1 MKRFYMEITSIN
13 TSRITDV
20 ELIQRYNQEFQGN
33 FFIPESED
41 KTFDTESLSLG
52 TYVESSKKIG
62 GQIIPI
68 AVAICDDDKF
78 KDTEESFRIH
88 GRIIDG
94 RHRYVQS
101 KAQGIDWEVNFFRI
115 KSFEEYMIL
124 RSHFDSKKKEN
135 PKEQKVKFRELC
147 EYMFKEK
154 GIPKQDIGKM
164 VVQQY
169 SPTPYSSS
177 AIRNWLPDEFKD
189 QEQAEKRK
197 GKTKPIE
204 ETKKGK
210 EIAKKLDHADK
221 EKIKELQTLYDD
233 SLRQTIELKESYDQ
247 EHNELSTWRE
257 REPFLLSE
265 PIVKIEG
272 TENEMVKVSID
283 LNTKS
288 FTVKKL

>member
-1 MKRFYMEITSIN
+1 MEITSIN
-13 TSRITDV
+13 TSRVSDEET
-20 ELIQRYNQEFQGN
+20 IQRYKQEFQGN

-41 KTFDTESLSLG
+41 KTFDSENLKNQ
-52 TYVESSKKIG
+52 TYVESSKQIG

-68 AVAICDDDKF
+68 AVAVCDDDKF
-78 KDTEESFRIH
+78 KDSEVGSDNESFRIH

-101 KAQGIDWEVNFFRI
+101 KSTGIDWEVNFFRV

-135 PKEQKVKFRELC
+135 PKEQKVKFKELC

-154 GIPKQDIGKM
+154 GIPKQDIGKA
-164 VVQQY
+164 VVEQY

-210 EIAKKLDHADK
+210 EIAKKLDSADK
-221 EKIKELQTLYDD
+221 EKIKDLQ
-233 SLRQTIELKESYDQ
+233 RQNNELKESYDQ
-247 EHNELSTWRE
+247 EHNELATWRE
-257 REPFLLSE
+257 RESFILNE
-265 PIVKIEG
+265 QVVQIEG

-283 LNTKS
+283 LNAKK
-288 FTVKKL
+288 FTVKKM

>member
-1 MKRFYMEITSIN
+1 MEVTSIN
-13 TSRITDV
+13 TSRIEDDDLV
-20 ELIQRYNQEFQGN
+20 QRYNQEFQGN
-33 FFIPESED
+33 YFIPESEN
-41 KTFDTESLSLG
+41 KTFDDENLMNR

-68 AVAICDDDKF
+68 AVAVCDDDKY
-78 KDTEESFRIH
+78 KDSEESSFRIH

-94 RHRYVQS
+94 RHRYIQS
-101 KAQGIDWEVNFFRI
+101 KAQGIDWKVSYFRVS
-115 KSFEEYMIL
+115 SFEEYMIL

-135 PKEQKVKFRELC
+135 PEEQRVKFLELA
-147 EYMFKEK
+147 EYMFAEK
-154 GIPKQDIGKM
+154 GVPKQDIGKM
-164 VVQQY
+164 IVEQY
-169 SPTPYSSS
+169 SPTPYSST
-177 AIRNWLPDEFKD
+177 AIRNWLPDEYKD

-210 EIAKKLDHADK
+210 EIAKKLDSVDK
-221 EKIKELQTLYDD
+221 KKIKELQTLYDD
-233 SLRQTIELKESYDQ
+233 SLRQNTELKESYDQ

-265 PIVKIEG
+265 PIVTIEG
-272 TENEMVKVSID
+272 TENEMVKISID

-288 FTVKKL
+288 FTVKKI

>member
-1 MKRFYMEITSIN
+1 MSFYMEVTSIN
-13 TSRITDV
+13 TSKIIDDET
-20 ELIQRYNQEFQGN
+20 IQRYNQEFQGN
-33 FFIPESED
+33 YFIPESEN
-41 KTFDTESLSLG
+41 KTFDDDNLMNR

-62 GQIIPI
+62 GQIVPI

-78 KDTEESFRIH
+78 KDSEESSFRIH

-94 RHRYVQS
+94 RHRYIQS
-101 KAQGIDWEVNFFRI
+101 KAQGIDWEVNYFRVV
-115 KSFEEYMIL
+115 SFDEYMIL

-135 PKEQKVKFRELC
+135 PEEQKVKFMELA
-147 EYMFKEK
+147 EFMFIERA
-154 GIPKQDIGKM
+154 IPKQDIGKLI
-164 VVQQY
+164 VDQY
-169 SPTPYSSS
+169 TSLYSAT
-177 AIRNWLPDEFKD
+177 AIRSWLPDEYKD

-210 EIAKKLDHADK
+210 EIAQKVGSADK
-221 EKIKELQTLYDD
+221 KKIKELQTLYDD

>member
-1 MKRFYMEITSIN
+1 MEVTSIN
-13 TSRITDV
+13 TSRIEDS
-20 ELIQRYNQEFQGN
+20 ESIERYNQEFQGN
-33 FFIPESED
+33 YFIPESEN
-41 KTFDTESLSLG
+41 KTFDDENLMNR

-68 AVAICDDDKF
+68 AVAICDDDKY
-78 KDTEESFRIH
+78 KDSEESSFRIH

-94 RHRYVQS
+94 RHRYIQS
-101 KAQGIDWEVNFFRI
+101 KAQGIDWKVNYF
-115 KSFEEYMIL
+115 KVGSFEEYMIL

-135 PKEQKVKFRELC
+135 PEEQRVKFMELA
-147 EYMFKEK
+147 EFMFAEK

-164 VVQQY
+164 IVEQY
-169 SPTPYSSS
+169 SPTPYSST
-177 AIRNWLPDEFKD
+177 AIRNWLPDEYKD

-210 EIAKKLDHADK
+210 EIAKKLDSVDK
-221 EKIKELQTLYDD
+221 KKIKELQTLYDD
-233 SLRQTIELKESYDQ
+233 SLRQNTELKESYDQ
-247 EHNELSTWRE
+247 EHNELATWRE

-265 PIVKIEG
+265 PIVTIEG
-272 TENEMVKVSID
+272 TENEMVKISID

-288 FTVKKL
+288 FTVKKI

>member
-1 MKRFYMEITSIN
+1 MEVTSIN
-13 TSRITDV
+13 TSRIEDS
-20 ELIQRYNQEFQGN
+20 ESIERYNQEFQGN
-33 FFIPESED
+33 YFIPESEN
-41 KTFDTESLSLG
+41 KTFDDENLMNR

-68 AVAICDDDKF
+68 AVAICDDDKY
-78 KDTEESFRIH
+78 KDSEESSFRIH

-94 RHRYVQS
+94 RHRYIQS
-101 KAQGIDWEVNFFRI
+101 KAQGIDWKVNYF
-115 KSFEEYMIL
+115 KVGSFEEYMIL

-135 PKEQKVKFRELC
+135 PEEQRVKFMELA
-147 EYMFKEK
+147 EFMFAEK

-164 VVQQY
+164 IVEQY
-169 SPTPYSSS
+169 SPTPYSST
-177 AIRNWLPDEFKD
+177 AIRNWLPDEYKD

-210 EIAKKLDHADK
+210 EIAKKLDSVDK
-221 EKIKELQTLYDD
+221 KKIKELQTLYDD
-233 SLRQTIELKESYDQ
+233 SLRQNTELKESYDQ
-247 EHNELSTWRE
+247 EHNELATWRE

-265 PIVKIEG
+265 PIVTIEG
-272 TENEMVKVSID
+272 TENEMVKVSVD

-288 FTVKKL
+288 FTVKKI

>member
-1 MKRFYMEITSIN
+1 MEVTSIN
-13 TSRITDV
+13 TSRIEDDDLV
-20 ELIQRYNQEFQGN
+20 QRYNQEFQGN
-33 FFIPESED
+33 YFIPESEN
-41 KTFDTESLSLG
+41 KTFDDENLMNR

-68 AVAICDDDKF
+68 AVAVCDDDKY
-78 KDTEESFRIH
+78 KDSEESSFRIH

-94 RHRYVQS
+94 RHRYIQS
-101 KAQGIDWEVNFFRI
+101 KAQGIDWKVSYFRVA
-115 KSFEEYMIL
+115 SFEEYMIL

-135 PKEQKVKFRELC
+135 PEEQRVKFLELA
-147 EYMFKEK
+147 EYMFAEK
-154 GIPKQDIGKM
+154 GVPKQDIGKM
-164 VVQQY
+164 IVEQY
-169 SPTPYSSS
+169 SPTPYSST
-177 AIRNWLPDEFKD
+177 AIRNWLPDEYKD

-210 EIAKKLDHADK
+210 EIAKKLDSVDK
-221 EKIKELQTLYDD
+221 KKIKELQTLYDD
-233 SLRQTIELKESYDQ
+233 SLRQNTELKESYDQ

-265 PIVKIEG
+265 PIVTIEG
-272 TENEMVKVSID
+272 TENEMVKISID

-288 FTVKKL
+288 FTVKKI

>member
-1 MKRFYMEITSIN
+1 MEVTSIN
-13 TSRITDV
+13 TSRIEDDDLV
-20 ELIQRYNQEFQGN
+20 QRYNQEFQGN
-33 FFIPESED
+33 YFIPESEN
-41 KTFDTESLSLG
+41 KTFDDENLMNR

-68 AVAICDDDKF
+68 AVAVCDDDKY
-78 KDTEESFRIH
+78 KDSEESSFRIH

-94 RHRYVQS
+94 RHRYIQS
-101 KAQGIDWEVNFFRI
+101 KAQGIDWKVSYFRVA
-115 KSFEEYMIL
+115 SFEEYMIL

-135 PKEQKVKFRELC
+135 PEEQRVKFLELA
-147 EYMFKEK
+147 EYMFAEK

-164 VVQQY
+164 IVEQY
-169 SPTPYSSS
+169 SPTPYSST
-177 AIRNWLPDEFKD
+177 AIRNWLPDEYKD

-210 EIAKKLDHADK
+210 EIAKKLDSVDK
-221 EKIKELQTLYDD
+221 KKIKELQTLYDD
-233 SLRQTIELKESYDQ
+233 SLRQNTELKESYDQ

-265 PIVKIEG
+265 PIVTIEG
-272 TENEMVKVSID
+272 TENEMVKISID

-288 FTVKKL
+288 FTVKKI

>member
-1 MKRFYMEITSIN
+1 
-13 TSRITDV
+13 
-20 ELIQRYNQEFQGN
+20 
-33 FFIPESED
+33 
-41 KTFDTESLSLG
+41 
-52 TYVESSKKIG
+52 
-62 GQIIPI
+62 
-68 AVAICDDDKF
+68 
-78 KDTEESFRIH
+78 
-88 GRIIDG
+88 
-94 RHRYVQS
+94 
-101 KAQGIDWEVNFFRI
+101 
-115 KSFEEYMIL
+115 MIL

-135 PKEQKVKFRELC
+135 PEEQKVKFMELA
-147 EYMFKEK
+147 EFMFIEK
-154 GIPKQDIGKM
+154 AIPKQDIGKLI
-164 VVQQY
+164 VDHYTSLY
-169 SPTPYSSS
+169 SAT
-177 AIRNWLPDEFKD
+177 AIRSWLPDEYKD

-210 EIAKKLDHADK
+210 EIAQKVGSADK
-221 EKIKELQTLYDD
+221 KKIKELQTLYDD

>member
-1 MKRFYMEITSIN
+1 MEITSIN
-13 TSRITDV
+13 TSRITDL
-20 ELIQRYNQEFQGN
+20 ELIQRYKEEFKGN

-78 KDTEESFRIH
+78 KETEDSFRIH

-135 PKEQKVKFRELC
+135 PKEQKVKFKELC

-210 EIAKKLDHADK
+210 EIAKKLDSADK
-221 EKIKELQTLYDD
+221 EKIKDLQ
-233 SLRQTIELKESYDQ
+233 RQNNELKESYDQ

-257 REPFLLSE
+257 RESFLLNE
-265 PIVKIEG
+265 NVVQIEG
-272 TENEMVKVSID
+272 TENEMVKVNVD
-283 LNTKS
+283 LNAKK
-288 FTVKKL
+288 FTVKKM